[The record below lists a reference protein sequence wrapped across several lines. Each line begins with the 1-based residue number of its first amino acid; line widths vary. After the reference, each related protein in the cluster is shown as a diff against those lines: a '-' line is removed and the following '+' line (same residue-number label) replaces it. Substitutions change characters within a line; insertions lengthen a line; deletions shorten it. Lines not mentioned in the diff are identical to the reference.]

1 MVKCN
6 TLELS
11 QKTIICYIPQLQ
23 KNSAS
28 LVEAELNAELKR
40 LVSLNPSARK
50 FKPLVKETKSN
61 NEVNDTGN
69 NIPIPL
75 ENIGT
80 YIPPL
85 RITQQRSTSKQ
96 PPREMLRERLRRVE
110 KQLISLSIE

>member
-1 MVKCN
+1 MAYSTQIKIN
-6 TLELS
+6 GEM
-11 QKTIICYIPQLQ
+11 QYIGTITENNNLLYTTAP
-23 KNSAS
+23 KDSAS

-96 PPREMLRERLRRVE
+96 PPRRCCGRG
-110 KQLISLSIE
+110 